1 MGNLLAVT
9 ARLALVVVAAAAL
22 VGCGKVSAVVSGAQ
36 RMIGD
41 TASAPVAAEATLAG
55 PTLHARIPARGL
67 DADLALRDRDGDV
80 ATWTTGRGTTFTFRE
95 GVLIETRGLGSDLM
109 SATAPDPAQ
118 LAQTGADYRRSW
130 YVTAAEAGVEQRDYR
145 CTTESLGSETL
156 NVAGRTRT
164 TLHLQE
170 TCMRAAG
177 KLTSDYWLEGAMI
190 RKSRQWAS
198 PGAGYA
204 EFEIVKD

>member
-9 ARLALVVVAAAAL
+9 ARVASVVLAAAAL
-22 VGCGKVSAVVSGAQ
+22 AGCGQVSAVVSGAQ

-41 TASAPVAAEATLAG
+41 SGSAPAAAEATLAG
-55 PTLHARIPARGL
+55 PILHARIPARGL

-80 ATWTTGRGTTFTFRE
+80 ATWTTGSGTTFTFRE

-109 SATAPDPAQ
+109 SASAPAPAQ
-118 LAQTGADYRRSW
+118 LMQTGVPYRRSW
-130 YVTAAEAGVEQRDYR
+130 YVTAANAGVEQRVYT
-145 CTTESLGSETL
+145 CSTQSLGSERL
-156 NVAGRTRT
+156 NVAGRTET
-164 TLHLQE
+164 ALHLQE
-170 TCMRAAG
+170 TCLRAAG
-177 KLTSDYWLEGAMI
+177 KLTSDYWLDGAVI